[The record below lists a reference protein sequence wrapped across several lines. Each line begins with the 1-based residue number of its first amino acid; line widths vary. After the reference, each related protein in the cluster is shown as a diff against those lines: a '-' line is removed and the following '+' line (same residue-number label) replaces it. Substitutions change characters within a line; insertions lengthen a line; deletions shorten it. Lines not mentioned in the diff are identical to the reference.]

1 MPEPNTIAMSRADRT
16 DVPTLSRTLAF
27 AFQEDPVFR
36 WIVPDSAHRRQRLPD
51 VFAAF
56 ADLYLPYEETYLAG
70 GGLGAA
76 LWAPPGGPPFSTEQL
91 ETLGERLSTVLG
103 DDAGRA
109 LELDAI
115 LAEHH
120 PEQPAFYL
128 QFMGVRPNQQGRG
141 LGSQLLR
148 TVLDVCDADH
158 TPAYLEATSPDNRR
172 LYERHNF
179 GTFARVDLPS
189 GPSLWAMWRD
199 PQPTSP

>member
-1 MPEPNTIAMSRADRT
+1 MPEPSTLAITRAGRT

-36 WIVPDSAHRRQRLPD
+36 WIVPDPARRRERLPS

-56 ADLYLPYEETYLAG
+56 AELYLPYGETYLTG
-70 GGLGAA
+70 GGVGAA
-76 LWAPPGGPPFSTEQL
+76 LWAPPAGATFSTEQL

-109 LELDAI
+109 LELGAI
-115 LAEHH
+115 LDEHH

-148 TVLDVCDADH
+148 TVLDMCDADR
-158 TPAYLEATSPDNRR
+158 TPAYLEATSPPNRR

-179 GTFARVDLPS
+179 GTIAQVDLPD

-199 PQPTSP
+199 PQPTSQ